1 MTNKEIFIETYNK
14 NIHRPG
20 AEKLLAWLEGTDFFT
35 APASTRFHAAYEGGL
50 LDHSL
55 NVYNVLISK
64 HFNPETDDLE
74 SYTIVSLLHDLCK
87 AGFYKT
93 ELRNR
98 KNDRGEW
105 EKVPVYAVD
114 DQFPYGHGEKS
125 VFLIERFMRLLRT
138 RARVREV
145 PACRKA
151 APFRSG
157 SDLSARKPRRMSMK
171 TREFSI
177 STDHEGMYNI
187 TARLRE
193 VIRESG
199 VQSGL
204 AVVYCP
210 HTTAGITINE
220 NADPDVQH
228 DLLLGLREA
237 FPDRREFRHA
247 EGNSTAHLK
256 CSYVGP
262 SQTVLIEDGKPLLG
276 IWQGVYF
283 CEFDG
288 PRHRRYYIKVMAD
301 N

>member
-1 MTNKEIFIETYNK
+1 MSNKEIFIETYNK

-114 DQFPYGHGEKS
+114 DQFPYGHGDKS
-125 VFLIERFMRLLRT
+125 VFLILSLIRRIMDGDTESSSNPIRRNVSVSVSSAPSSPQMPTQHPSLCPLSTTIFNIRRT
-138 RARVREV
+138 ASW
-145 PACRKA
+145 C
-151 APFRSG
+151 
-157 SDLSARKPRRMSMK
+157 
-171 TREFSI
+171 
-177 STDHEGMYNI
+177 
-187 TARLRE
+187 
-193 VIRESG
+193 ES
-199 VQSGL
+199 
-204 AVVYCP
+204 
-210 HTTAGITINE
+210 
-220 NADPDVQH
+220 
-228 DLLLGLREA
+228 
-237 FPDRREFRHA
+237 
-247 EGNSTAHLK
+247 
-256 CSYVGP
+256 
-262 SQTVLIEDGKPLLG
+262 
-276 IWQGVYF
+276 
-283 CEFDG
+283 
-288 PRHRRYYIKVMAD
+288 
-301 N
+301 